1 MSIMETSPL
10 PFTALTR
17 SPPPGSLTPPP
28 EPVSAPSTYTF
39 PQHKLNRRM
48 APGSK
53 VPVVLVACGS
63 FSPITKLHLAMFQM
77 SQRSVEGTEF
87 EVVGKY
93 LSPVSDAYGKAS
105 LVPARHR
112 IAMCTVAAEEECKS
126 RIMVDPWETLRHDC
140 KGQPVYTRTVDVLRH
155 FDHEINDVLGGV
167 RAADGSTVRARIVLL
182 IGADVALTM
191 GDPKVW
197 APSDLDVLLGYYGA
211 FVVERPMQTDIQKA
225 IKPLKRY
232 DNNIWVVNS
241 FYNDV
246 SSTKIRAQLQKGE
259 CCLDDLP
266 DMVFQYIKLHSLYQ
280 CDKSKDV
287 VNDANTDDNST

>member
-1 MSIMETSPL
+1 MESSPL
-10 PFTALTR
+10 SVAAVPHH
-17 SPPPGSLTPPP
+17 PPAGSLTPPP
-28 EPVSAPSTYTF
+28 EPISAPATYTF

-48 APGSK
+48 ARGSK
-53 VPVVLVACGS
+53 IPVVLVACGS

-105 LVPARHR
+105 LVPACDR

-140 KGQPVYTRTVDVLRH
+140 KGRPVYTRTVDVLRH
-155 FDHEINDVLGGV
+155 FDHEINDILGGV
-167 RAADGSTVRARIVLL
+167 RAADGSSVRARIVLL

-197 APSDLDVLLGYYGA
+197 APRDLDVLLGYYGA

-225 IKPLKRY
+225 IGPLKRY

-241 FYNDV
+241 YHNDV

-259 CCLDDLP
+259 GCLDDLP
-266 DMVFQYIKLHSLYQ
+266 DLVYQYIKTHGLYQ
-280 CDKSKDV
+280 CNKSRDGADDV
-287 VNDANTDDNST
+287 SSNSDEDSP